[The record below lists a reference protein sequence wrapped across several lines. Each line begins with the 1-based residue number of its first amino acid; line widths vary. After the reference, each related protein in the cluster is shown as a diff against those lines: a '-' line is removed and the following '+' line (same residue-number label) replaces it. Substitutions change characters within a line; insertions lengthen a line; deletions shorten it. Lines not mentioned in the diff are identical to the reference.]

1 MKGLKYQTK
10 RKIRTEIA
18 ENHKNIV
25 HTTCT
30 IMSLQRELKRP
41 GISLK
46 KRNDKSELYCTLTK
60 GLELTQA
67 TIRKTH
73 GTNPG
78 QKCAPETII
87 KN

>member
-1 MKGLKYQTK
+1 MKGLKYRTK
-10 RKIRTEIA
+10 RKIRPEIA
-18 ENHKNIV
+18 QNHKNICP
-25 HTTCT
+25 HN
-30 IMSLQRELKRP
+30 MYNHALQRELKRP

-46 KRNDKSELYCTLTK
+46 TRNDKSELYCTLTK
-60 GLELTQA
+60 GFELTQA

-78 QKCAPETII
+78 QKCAPGTII

>member
-1 MKGLKYQTK
+1 MY
-10 RKIRTEIA
+10 
-18 ENHKNIV
+18 NHA
-25 HTTCT
+25 
-30 IMSLQRELKRP
+30 LQRELKRP

-46 KRNDKSELYCTLTK
+46 TRDDKSELYCTLTK
-60 GLELTQA
+60 GFELTQA

-78 QKCAPETII
+78 QKCAPGTII

>member
-1 MKGLKYQTK
+1 MKGLKYRTK
-10 RKIRTEIA
+10 RKIRPEIA
-18 ENHKNIV
+18 QNHKNIV

-30 IMSLQRELKRP
+30 IMRCKGDWKGP

-46 KRNDKSELYCTLTK
+46 TRNDKSELYCTLTK
-60 GLELTQA
+60 GFEITQA

-73 GTNPG
+73 GTNRG
-78 QKCAPETII
+78 QKCAPGTII